1 MCNDLFVLTHTL
13 YRKESDM
20 EAIREIVAYLRE
32 LNIISVTLRLVLAM
46 LMGGTI
52 GLERGK
58 QGRAA
63 GMRTH
68 IFVCMGATLTTMI
81 GYFSLLVYETG
92 DPLRVAAQ
100 VISGIGFLGV
110 GTILIKGRFQITG
123 LTTAAGLWCA
133 AAIGIA
139 LGSGFYEGALITFA
153 CSVLTVTI
161 FWRVEHM
168 LNKKYSRFG
177 IYVEISSDKY
187 VRTAIDMISEKL
199 RVSDVQVTKP
209 RSGIAGNVG
218 IEANVHNSDFST
230 SPDEA
235 SRLLEAEEYVIFAVE
250 SI

>member
-1 MCNDLFVLTHTL
+1 MDELIA
-13 YRKESDM
+13 Y
-20 EAIREIVAYLRE
+20 IRDFNIVSILLR
-32 LNIISVTLRLVLAM
+32 IILAM
-46 LMGGTI
+46 LFGGAI

-68 IFVCMGATLTTMI
+68 IFVCIGAALVTMI
-81 GYFSLLVYETG
+81 GFYVAEFMVEKYGTMG

-100 VISGIGFLGV
+100 VVSGIGFLGV

-139 LGSGFYEGALITFA
+139 LGAGFFEGAIITFV
-153 CSVLTVTI
+153 CSILTMTLAGRI
-161 FWRVEHM
+161 EQM

-177 IYVEISSDKY
+177 IYVEVSSDKY
-187 VRTAIDMISEKL
+187 VREAINLLESKYK
-199 RVSDVQVTKP
+199 VSDVQVTAP
-209 RSGIAGNVG
+209 RSSIVGNVG
-218 IEANVHNSDFST
+218 IEVNVHNRDFKNSPSDVSKT
-230 SPDEA
+230 
-235 SRLLEAEEYVIFAVE
+235 LESEEYVIFALE

>member
-1 MCNDLFVLTHTL
+1 MDVINDVVFF
-13 YRKESDM
+13 
-20 EAIREIVAYLRE
+20 LRDF
-32 LNIISVTLRLVLAM
+32 NVVTILIRLVLSM
-46 LMGGTI
+46 FMGGAI

-68 IFVCMGATLTTMI
+68 IFVCLGATLTTMI
-81 GYFSLLVYETG
+81 GYFSLILFGTG
-92 DPLRVAAQ
+92 DPLRIAAQ

-139 LGSGFYEGALITFA
+139 LGAGFYEGAIITFI
-153 CSVLTVTI
+153 CSALTVST
-161 FWRVEHM
+161 FWRVEYI
-168 LNKKYSRFG
+168 LNKKNRRFG

-187 VRTAIDMISEKL
+187 IRTTIDLLNEKY
-199 RVSDVQVTKP
+199 RVTDIQVTAP
-209 RSGIAGNVG
+209 RSGTQGNVG

-230 SPDEA
+230 NPGMVSKE
-235 SRLLEAEEYVIFAVE
+235 LETEEFVIFALE

>member
-1 MCNDLFVLTHTL
+1 
-13 YRKESDM
+13 M
-20 EAIREIVAYLRE
+20 ETIKAIIDFLRDF
-32 LNIISVTLRLVLAM
+32 NIASIAIRLVLAM
-46 LMGGTI
+46 IMGGTI

-81 GYFSLLVYETG
+81 GYFSLMHYETG

-110 GTILIKGRFQITG
+110 GTILLKGRFQITG

-139 LGSGFYEGALITFA
+139 LGAGFYEGAIVTFI
-153 CSVLTVTI
+153 CSVLTVTT
-161 FWRVEHM
+161 FWRVEHI

-177 IYVEISSDKY
+177 IYIEISSDKY
-187 VRTAIDMISEKL
+187 VRDMIDL
-199 RVSDVQVTKP
+199 LDHNYRISDIQVTAP
-209 RSGIAGNVG
+209 RSGTVGNVG
-218 IEANVHNSDFST
+218 IEANVRNSDFKT
-230 SPDEA
+230 SPKQVAEE
-235 SRLLEAEEYVIFAVE
+235 LEQQEYVIFALE
-250 SI
+250 SL